1 MQPNTIVNEEAD
13 HEEENESDLVTSR
26 QPRQL
31 AVRSNSLKRRDAS
44 WDHKWMEHLE
54 RNTPPEGDTLPR
66 SSVFSRSPRQPGKV
80 DRQVWEHRAAQDEV
94 ER

>member
-1 MQPNTIVNEEAD
+1 MQPQTMSAD
-13 HEEENESDLVTSR
+13 HEETALNSNIRLQHEGRPV
-26 QPRQL
+26 
-31 AVRSNSLKRRDAS
+31 VRSNSLKRRDAS

-54 RNTPPEGDTLPR
+54 RNTPEGDTLPR

-80 DRQVWEHRAAQDEV
+80 NRKVWEHRAAQDEV